1 MIIKN
6 QTIRSTSM
14 HVTGI
19 AVLFVAGGVGLSTL
33 ASIFDQRTDF
43 LSLLLSTIILTS
55 IGALLYSSSK
65 LGETDQAS
73 IFTAVGTTWL
83 VVSLLGTI
91 PYLLTGTF
99 SRTGIGI
106 PEVFVDSLFE
116 SVSGFTATG
125 STVFGV
131 HNLIEMQ
138 GSGILLYRQLTQ
150 WMGGMGIVV
159 LVVSVLPSLRASGLG
174 LIDAEAPGAG
184 VERIAPRVVQTAK
197 KFWHLYVSLTA
208 LIALALFIFGMG
220 LFDSVA
226 HALSTAST
234 GGFSTRDASLGHWNS
249 ITIEIVVMLGL
260 LIAATNF
267 TLHARLIEKRRF
279 DYPSDSEFKS
289 FMGVIALGV
298 LIITVFLNQSGFSF
312 GAALRNASFNV
323 VTLATSGGYGNA
335 LGSGGLGDFASWPGS
350 TQMLLL
356 FFIVLGGCTGSTAGG
371 VKIMRFRIGLAHA
384 YGILRSMRRPR
395 ALIQTR
401 MGDRTIPD
409 SLVERIA
416 GFVVVY
422 GMLVVIGVF
431 ILTALGSDLLTSLS
445 GTFSVLGN
453 IGPGLGEIGPTSSFT
468 DGFSAPGRLVLLI
481 FMLIGRLEI
490 FPMLL
495 MFVLPYR
502 TSVEALKSKK

>member
-1 MIIKN
+1 MKRFYRN
-6 QTIRSTSM
+6 F
-14 HVTGI
+14 
-19 AVLFVAGGVGLSTL
+19 LL
-33 ASIFDQRTDF
+33 DF
-43 LSLLLSTIILTS
+43 
-55 IGALLYSSSK
+55 
-65 LGETDQAS
+65 
-73 IFTAVGTTWL
+73 
-83 VVSLLGTI
+83 
-91 PYLLTGTF
+91 
-99 SRTGIGI
+99 
-106 PEVFVDSLFE
+106 FE

-197 KFWHLYVSLTA
+197 KFWYIYVSLTA

-226 HALSTAST
+226 HALTTAST

-249 ITIEIVVMLGL
+249 ITIEIVVMLGF

-279 DYPSDSEFKS
+279 DYPSDSEVKS
-289 FMGVIALGV
+289 FIGVIALGV
-298 LIITVFLNQSGFSF
+298 LIITLLLNQSGFSF

-335 LGSGGLGDFASWPGS
+335 LGSGELGDFASWPGS

-356 FFIVLGGCTGSTAGG
+356 VFIVIGGCT
-371 VKIMRFRIGLAHA
+371 
-384 YGILRSMRRPR
+384 
-395 ALIQTR
+395 
-401 MGDRTIPD
+401 
-409 SLVERIA
+409 
-416 GFVVVY
+416 
-422 GMLVVIGVF
+422 
-431 ILTALGSDLLTSLS
+431 
-445 GTFSVLGN
+445 
-453 IGPGLGEIGPTSSFT
+453 
-468 DGFSAPGRLVLLI
+468 
-481 FMLIGRLEI
+481 
-490 FPMLL
+490 
-495 MFVLPYR
+495 
-502 TSVEALKSKK
+502 